1 MLPELHT
8 LLAASAVVFAA
19 YFVFGITAFGS
30 GLVAIPFLTHLWP
43 LSFVLPIMVMLDCFN
58 AGTVAWR
65 QRQYVAWREL
75 CLLIPI
81 MVVGLV
87 GGVTL
92 LINLP
97 PRSSMAGLGMT
108 VMVFGGWALLGADS
122 QRVVHRAWVLPAGLL
137 SGVASGVFGVGGPP
151 VALYLTGRLR
161 DKPQLRA
168 SLATSLML
176 SVAVRIVLFLIAGL
190 LSLDIVATMLVLLP
204 FALAGLY
211 LGSKVHTRLSREHLA
226 RFVAV
231 LVMCSGISLVVRAF
245 VG

>member
-1 MLPELHT
+1 MLPESHA

-43 LSFVLPIMVMLDCFN
+43 LSFVLPVMVMLDCFN
-58 AGTVAWR
+58 SGTVALR
-65 QRQYVAWREL
+65 ERRHVAWREL
-75 CLLIPI
+75 SILIPI
-81 MVVGLV
+81 MVVGLI

-92 LINLP
+92 LVKLP

-108 VMVFGGWALLGADS
+108 VTVFGAWALLGAAS

-151 VALYLTGRLR
+151 VALYLAGRLR
-161 DKPQLRA
+161 DKTQLRA

-190 LSLDIVATMLVLLP
+190 LSMQLVATMLALLP

-211 LGSKVHTRLSREHLA
+211 VGSRVHTHLSREHLA

-231 LVMCSGISLVVRAF
+231 LVMCSGISLVVRALY
-245 VG
+245 G